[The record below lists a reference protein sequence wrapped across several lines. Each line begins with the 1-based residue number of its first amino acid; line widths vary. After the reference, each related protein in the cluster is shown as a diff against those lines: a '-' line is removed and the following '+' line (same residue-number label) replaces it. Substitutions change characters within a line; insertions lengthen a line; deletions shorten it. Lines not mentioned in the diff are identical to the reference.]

1 MIRLVGVFEEN
12 SVSLSTATETI
23 VSKKWPVL
31 VGAFLVLLGLLATLI
46 DRSNGSPTPVL
57 IGYACG
63 LAGTVVAMY
72 AASTEREVSNKPNYV
87 RTGIDVLVVA
97 RVVRISALMV
107 CLLNTYLIA
116 SVVAA

>member
-1 MIRLVGVFEEN
+1 MISPVGVFEDN
-12 SVSLSTATETI
+12 VVSFSSTEEI
-23 VSKKWPVL
+23 KVSKKWPVL

-57 IGYACG
+57 IRYVCG

-72 AASTEREVSNKPNYV
+72 AASSERELSNNPNYV

>member
-1 MIRLVGVFEEN
+1 MIPPVGIFEES
-12 SVSLSTATETI
+12 SVSFSTTTETI

-31 VGAFLVLLGLLATLI
+31 VGALLVLLGLLATLI
-46 DRSNGSPTPVL
+46 DRSNGSPTPVI

-72 AASTEREVSNKPNYV
+72 AASSERESSNKPNYV
-87 RTGIDVLVVA
+87 RAGIDVLAVA
-97 RVVRISALMV
+97 RVVRIAALLA
-107 CLLNTYLIA
+107 CLVNTYLIA